1 MKRSDFIHLLPAAL
15 LGLAP
20 ALACA
25 SGGSDDGH
33 AAHAGHASHA
43 GHVARQEQSADA
55 AHATH
60 AHHADHSA
68 QTIHPA
74 DHVAASDHAAH
85 TTHPAQANEDD
96 AHAHHRPADQ
106 AGSGDPHAAH
116 RPGAHHA
123 AHAHHM
129 PDMAPLPREP
139 VPALTDADRA
149 AAFPPLRHGHAH
161 GGGIHS
167 LVRFD
172 RLEAWD
178 ARQGSGQAWEVQA
191 WAGGDLQRV
200 WLRSEGMREHGH
212 LAGADVELLYGRA
225 TSAWWDVLA
234 GVRHDFGPHGARS
247 WAALGVQGM
256 APYKFEV
263 AATAY
268 LGSGGQTALR
278 AEVEYELL
286 LTSRLALEP
295 QLEVELHGRDDPRRR
310 IGAGLSSAE
319 AGLRLRWAVT
329 PRFAPYV
336 GVVHERSFGDTR
348 AHLLDDA
355 GHSRDTR
362 WVAGLRWWF

>member
-1 MKRSDFIHLLPAAL
+1 MKRSHVIRLLPTAL
-15 LGLAP
+15 LALAP

-25 SGGSDDGH
+25 TGAVIDGH
-33 AAHAGHASHA
+33 AASEAHAHHIDHTAHAMHPAGHTAA
-43 GHVARQEQSADA
+43 GDHA

-60 AHHADHSA
+60 PGAARATPAAEAHAHALHRQAARADGTGPHA
-68 QTIHPA
+68 GHAPA
-74 DHVAASDHAAH
+74 GSG
-85 TTHPAQANEDD
+85 
-96 AHAHHRPADQ
+96 AHAHHAPAPP
-106 AGSGDPHAAH
+106 ST
-116 RPGAHHA
+116 
-123 AHAHHM
+123 
-129 PDMAPLPREP
+129 PLPREP

-149 AAFPPLRHGHAH
+149 AAFPHLHQGHAH
-161 GGGIHS
+161 GGRIHS

-178 ARQGSGQAWEVQA
+178 AAAGGGQAWELQA

-200 WLRSEGMREHGH
+200 WLRSEGEREHGH
-212 LAGADVELLYGRA
+212 LASADVELLYGRGI
-225 TSAWWDVLA
+225 SAWWDLLA
-234 GVRHDFGPHGARS
+234 GVRQDFGPGDNRR

-286 LTSRLALEP
+286 LTSRLVLEP
-295 QLEVELHGRDDPRRR
+295 QLEVELHGRDDPRHRT
-310 IGAGLSSAE
+310 GAGLSSAG

-329 PRFAPYV
+329 PRFAPYL
-336 GVVHERSFGDTR
+336 GVVHARSFGHTR
-348 AHLLDDA
+348 RYRTDDGDPA
-355 GHSRDTR
+355 GDTR